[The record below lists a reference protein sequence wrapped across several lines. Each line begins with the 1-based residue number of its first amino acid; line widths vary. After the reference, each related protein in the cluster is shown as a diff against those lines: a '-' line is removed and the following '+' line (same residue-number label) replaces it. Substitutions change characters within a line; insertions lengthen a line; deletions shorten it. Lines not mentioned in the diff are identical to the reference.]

1 MKGLK
6 EYITEQLTSRQSRF
20 DKFDSLEDD
29 EFLIEGL
36 QLDYKNKIVKLD
48 DSDNGVVFL
57 RKPLE
62 YHYKSMNIISIFKRT
77 KFNSELNNR
86 NPDGNPFIYALKGKF
101 GWKLDMTISDVKKYM
116 KIFIENCKSIKKKY
130 DTCIM
135 IPSKSSVNELF
146 MKELKKNI
154 DCKDYIN
161 KFFEKM
167 PTDEVLMNGIDYHKI
182 DKENDEVNAKSI
194 VKRIKKAIDDMGD
207 YFEAKKIHKELLQYI
222 KYITYDEENS
232 EIREKI
238 DGKDV
243 LILDDIISSGESV
256 SQAVEALKSGFE
268 PKSITVI
275 TLLSKKF

>member
-62 YHYKSMNIISIFKRT
+62 YHYKSMNVISIFKRT

>member
-62 YHYKSMNIISIFKRT
+62 YHYKSMNVISIFKRT

-238 DGKDV
+238 DGKNI